1 MKEQSINKVKLGF
14 FVLTGTILLIL
25 GLYYIG
31 SKKNL
36 FHSTITVSANFNNVE
51 GLMSGNNVRF
61 NGIDVGT
68 VSKVFA
74 TSDSTITVE
83 FTIDKGVTEY
93 ITQNAVASIG
103 TDGLLGNKLIN
114 IFPGKGTRHAEP
126 LQDGSI
132 IKTVNPIQMNT
143 ALRTLSD
150 TNDNLKE
157 ISQNIKSISEKFNS
171 NNTLWRLLTDTL
183 LIENLK
189 NTLVH
194 IQLTS
199 DNTAIITG
207 DLSKMVQSV
216 KSGKGTVGALLTDT
230 SIYHKLNQTI
240 VNIHSITD
248 SLAYISGDLRHIS
261 RNVKNGEGAV
271 GTILMDTTF
280 VHNLNQSMVNIKNG
294 SKGLDDNMEALK
306 HSVFLRHYFKKKEK
320 QEKKN
325 KK

>member
-1 MKEQSINKVKLGF
+1 MKERSINKVKLGF
-14 FVLTGTILLIL
+14 FVLTGTLLLIL

-31 SKKNL
+31 SKKNM
-36 FHSTITVSANFNNVE
+36 FNSTITVSANFNNVE
-51 GLMSGNNVRF
+51 GLVSGNNVRF
-61 NGIDVGT
+61 NGIDIGT
-68 VSKVFA
+68 VSKVYA
-74 TSDSTITVE
+74 ISDSIIKVE
-83 FTIDKGVTEY
+83 FTIDKKVTEY
-93 ITQNAVASIG
+93 ITKNAVASIG

-114 IFPGKGTRHAEP
+114 IFPGKEKEHAEP
-126 LQDGSI
+126 LQEGSV

-157 ISQNIKSISEKFNS
+157 ISENIRSISQKFNK
-171 NNTLWRLLTDTL
+171 NNTLWQLLTDTVL
-183 LIENLK
+183 MENLK

-199 DNTAIITG
+199 ANTAIITG
-207 DLSKMVQSV
+207 DLSKMVQGA

-261 RNVKNGEGAV
+261 HSVKNGEGAV
-271 GTILMDTTF
+271 GTILMDTAF
-280 VHNLNQSMVNIKNG
+280 VHNLNQSIVNIKNG
-294 SKGLDDNMEALK
+294 SKGLDENMEALK
-306 HSVFLRHYFKKKEK
+306 HSIFLRHYFKKKEK
-320 QEKKN
+320 QEN

>member
-1 MKEQSINKVKLGF
+1 MKERSINKVKLGF
-14 FVLTGTILLIL
+14 FVLTGTLLLIL

-31 SKKNL
+31 SKKNM
-36 FHSTITVSANFNNVE
+36 FNSTITVSANFNNVE
-51 GLMSGNNVRF
+51 GLVSGNNVRF
-61 NGIDVGT
+61 NGIDIGT
-68 VSKVFA
+68 VSKVYA
-74 TSDSTITVE
+74 ISDSIIKVE
-83 FTIDKGVTEY
+83 FTIDKKVTEY
-93 ITQNAVASIG
+93 ITKNAVASIG

-114 IFPGKGTRHAEP
+114 IFPGKEKEHAEL
-126 LQDGSI
+126 LQEGSV

-157 ISQNIKSISEKFNS
+157 ISENIRSISQKFNK
-171 NNTLWRLLTDTL
+171 NNTLWQLLTDTVL
-183 LIENLK
+183 MENLK

-199 DNTAIITG
+199 ANTAIITG
-207 DLSKMVQSV
+207 DLSKMVQGV

-261 RNVKNGEGAV
+261 HSVKNGEGAV
-271 GTILMDTTF
+271 GTILMDTAF
-280 VHNLNQSMVNIKNG
+280 VHNLNQSIVNIKNG
-294 SKGLDDNMEALK
+294 SKGLDENMEALK
-306 HSVFLRHYFKKKEK
+306 HSIFLRHYFKKKEK
-320 QEKKN
+320 KEN

>member
-1 MKEQSINKVKLGF
+1 MKERSINKVKLGF
-14 FVLTGTILLIL
+14 FVLTGTLLLIL

-31 SKKNL
+31 SKKNM
-36 FHSTITVSANFNNVE
+36 FNSTITVSANFNNVE
-51 GLMSGNNVRF
+51 GLVSGNNVRF
-61 NGIDVGT
+61 NGINIGT
-68 VSKVFA
+68 VSKVYA
-74 TSDSTITVE
+74 ISDSIIKVE
-83 FTIDKGVTEY
+83 FTIDKKVTEY
-93 ITQNAVASIG
+93 ITKNAVASIG

-114 IFPGKGTRHAEP
+114 IFPGKEKEHAEP
-126 LQDGSI
+126 LQEGSV

-157 ISQNIKSISEKFNS
+157 ISENIRSISQKFNK
-171 NNTLWRLLTDTL
+171 NNTLWQLLTDTVL
-183 LIENLK
+183 MENLK

-199 DNTAIITG
+199 ANTAIITG
-207 DLSKMVQSV
+207 DLSKMVQGV

-261 RNVKNGEGAV
+261 HSVKNGEGAV
-271 GTILMDTTF
+271 GTILMDTAF
-280 VHNLNQSMVNIKNG
+280 VHNLNQSIVNIKNG
-294 SKGLDDNMEALK
+294 SKGLDENMEALK
-306 HSVFLRHYFKKKEK
+306 HSIFLRHYFKKKEK
-320 QEKKN
+320 KEN

>member
-1 MKEQSINKVKLGF
+1 MKERSINKVKLGF
-14 FVLTGTILLIL
+14 FVLTGTLLLIL

-31 SKKNL
+31 SKKNM
-36 FHSTITVSANFNNVE
+36 FNSTITVSANFNNVE
-51 GLMSGNNVRF
+51 GLVSGNNVRF
-61 NGIDVGT
+61 NGINIGT
-68 VSKVFA
+68 VSKVYA
-74 TSDSTITVE
+74 ISDSIIKVE
-83 FTIDKGVTEY
+83 FTIDKKVTEY
-93 ITQNAVASIG
+93 ITKNAVASIG

-114 IFPGKGTRHAEP
+114 IFPGKEKLHAEP
-126 LQDGSI
+126 LQEGSV

-157 ISQNIKSISEKFNS
+157 ISENIRSISQKFNK
-171 NNTLWRLLTDTL
+171 NNTLWQLLTDTVL
-183 LIENLK
+183 MENLK

-199 DNTAIITG
+199 ANTAIITG
-207 DLSKMVQSV
+207 DLSKMVQGV

-261 RNVKNGEGAV
+261 HSVKNGEGAV
-271 GTILMDTTF
+271 GTILMDTAF
-280 VHNLNQSMVNIKNG
+280 VHNLNQSIVNIKNG
-294 SKGLDDNMEALK
+294 SKGLDENMEALK
-306 HSVFLRHYFKKKEK
+306 HSIFLRHYFKKKEK
-320 QEKKN
+320 KEN